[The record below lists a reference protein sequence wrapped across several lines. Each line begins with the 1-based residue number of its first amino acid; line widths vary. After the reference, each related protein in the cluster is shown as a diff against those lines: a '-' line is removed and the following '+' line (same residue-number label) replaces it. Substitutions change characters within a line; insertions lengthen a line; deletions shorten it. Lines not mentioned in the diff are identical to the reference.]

1 MIKIIPLSEL
11 ELEPTLEDK
20 FWEARVWKELEDCN
34 DPAILREAVK
44 ALLALCT
51 KRQGVIKGLVKFQL
65 LELGR
70 AIQIPENENI
80 LPETED

>member
-20 FWEARVWKELEDCN
+20 FWEARVWKELETCN
-34 DPAILREAVK
+34 DPAVLREAVK
-44 ALLALCT
+44 ALLELCT
-51 KRQGVIKGLVKFQL
+51 KRQGIIKGLVKFQL

-70 AIQIPENENI
+70 AIQIPEENKI
-80 LPETED
+80 LPQAEE